1 MMNVEIT
8 VKGITIKVQ
17 STDRKH
23 VDKLILAAID
33 YENGLDF
40 KESYL
45 NGLEVNYERP
55 KVKGETKQ
63 QTKNLRNFVPEVDG
77 VKTYKNGEVEYKC
90 SYYCECGNNGTRW
103 LKGDE
108 KKVKCHE
115 CKTELGVMAASP
127 TELHDEEF
135 SYFTAY

>member
-1 MMNVEIT
+1 MNVEIT

-23 VDKLILAAID
+23 ADKLILAAID

-45 NGLEVNYERP
+45 NGLEANYDRP

-63 QTKNLRNFVPEVDG
+63 QTKNLRNFVPEVNG
-77 VKTYKNGEVEYKC
+77 VKTYANGAMQYKC
-90 SYYCECGNNGTRW
+90 SYYCGCGNKGVRW
-103 LKGDE
+103 LDGDE
-108 KKVKCHE
+108 KTVKCHE
-115 CKTELGVMAASP
+115 CKTALNVTAAHPS
-127 TELHDEEF
+127 EAHDHEYF
-135 SYFTAY
+135 YFTAY

>member
-1 MMNVEIT
+1 MNVEIT
-8 VKGITIKVQ
+8 VKGLTIKVQ

-45 NGLEVNYERP
+45 NGLEVNYDSH
-55 KVKGETKQ
+55 KIKGGTKQ
-63 QTKNLRNFVPEVDG
+63 QTKNMRNHVPEVDG
-77 VKTYKNGEVEYKC
+77 VKTYANGEQEYKC

-103 LKGDE
+103 LKGEE

-127 TELHDEEF
+127 NDLHDHEF
-135 SYFTAY
+135 NYFTAY